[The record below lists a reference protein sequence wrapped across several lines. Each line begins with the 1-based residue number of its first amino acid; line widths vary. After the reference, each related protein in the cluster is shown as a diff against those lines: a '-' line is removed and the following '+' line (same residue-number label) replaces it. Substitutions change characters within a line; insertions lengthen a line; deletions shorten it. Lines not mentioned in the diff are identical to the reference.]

1 MTASLAKDRFD
12 AGDEGVEPLI
22 GNIGL
27 QCPGKT
33 TAVVN
38 ILKCLIENDPEAIIQ
53 LAAPTGKAAS
63 RMKEAV
69 ANNVSRIEEKGI
81 QEKLMGLEAK
91 TLHRLLYT
99 PGADGSTPSRP

>member
-1 MTASLAKDRFD
+1 MANRLTVIS
-12 AGDEGVEPLI
+12 GGP
-22 GNIGL
+22 GT
-27 QCPGKT
+27 GKT

-99 PGADGSTPSRP
+99 PDRRQNAEQEQSSSSLTSLWLTSRP